1 MTKDE
6 VIRHFG
12 SVSATARALGIRQ
25 PSVTNWGEYPPAD
38 RQLQIQV
45 LTGGKL
51 RAEDF
56 AIDSIIGIKKVNQG

>member
-25 PSVTNWGEYPPAD
+25 PSVTNWGKFPPAD
-38 RQLQIQV
+38 RQLQIQLV
-45 LTGGKL
+45 TGGKL
-51 RAEDF
+51 RAEDG
-56 AIDSIIGIKKVNQG
+56 AIDSMLGIKKVNQG